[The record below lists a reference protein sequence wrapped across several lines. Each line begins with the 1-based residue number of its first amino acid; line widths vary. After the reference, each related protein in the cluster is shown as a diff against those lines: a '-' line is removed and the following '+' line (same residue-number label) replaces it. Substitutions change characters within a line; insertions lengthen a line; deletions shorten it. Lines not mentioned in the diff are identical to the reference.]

1 MCNNDATPINQ
12 FGNSD
17 YDALW
22 DGVTGDI
29 MHKPNGDIP
38 RDLWHNFELSNWLIV
53 QKVLVLQVYLIN
65 LQTYV
70 AQTWH
75 SIVGP
80 VVAFSNL

>member
-1 MCNNDATPINQ
+1 MRLVLYHKNIILFRKSKSHFTISQ

-38 RDLWHNFELSNWLIV
+38 RDL
-53 QKVLVLQVYLIN
+53 
-65 LQTYV
+65 
-70 AQTWH
+70 
-75 SIVGP
+75 
-80 VVAFSNL
+80 